1 MLVVEKT
8 VKQNTDLGYKM
19 KEDKTAMFNTEIVTG
34 NCPECKSKTMLV
46 RIFNTVFRCVNC
58 GEDTEQ
64 KVNGII
70 KYMKVDS
77 ETKMAIREFMD
88 G

>member
-1 MLVVEKT
+1 MA
-8 VKQNTDLGYKM
+8 GM
-19 KEDKTAMFNTEIVTG
+19 KFVTEIVTG
-34 NCPECKSKTMLV
+34 DCPECNVRTMLV
-46 RIFNTVFRCVNC
+46 NIYTNVYRCVNC

-64 KVNGII
+64 KVNGVI

>member
-1 MLVVEKT
+1 
-8 VKQNTDLGYKM
+8 M
-19 KEDKTAMFNTEIVTG
+19 KKDETGVFHTEIVTG
-34 NCPECKSKTMLV
+34 DCPECKCKSMLV
-46 RIFNTVFRCVNC
+46 KIHENFYRCVNC

-64 KVNGII
+64 KINGVI
-70 KYMKVDS
+70 KYMRVDS